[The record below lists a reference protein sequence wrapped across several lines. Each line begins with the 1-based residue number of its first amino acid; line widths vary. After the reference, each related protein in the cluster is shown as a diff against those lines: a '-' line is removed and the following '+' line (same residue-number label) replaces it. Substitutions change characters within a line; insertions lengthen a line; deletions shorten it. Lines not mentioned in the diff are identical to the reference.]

1 MCSLFIDIYASVLQ
15 FPSIKSVKWIK
26 VKAVNTVRH
35 LRIQE
40 SINDSITIQ
49 RPNEQRVIDHHCSS
63 RFAYPSNQNVN
74 TLRTLQQSQPREC
87 VTVINIIVAQHLVMI
102 MVTIRN
108 TLCINEM

>member
-49 RPNEQRVIDHHCSS
+49 RTACNWSS
-63 RFAYPSNQNVN
+63 LFLTFGLSK
-74 TLRTLQQSQPREC
+74 QPEREY
-87 VTVINIIVAQHLVMI
+87 TENIT
-102 MVTIRN
+102 TITTSWMRHSH
-108 TLCINEM
+108 